1 MGKWFTSVHG
11 HSMGTA
17 DRSPPLLGDGAPL
30 GRKNWKG
37 TKTMSKNKPTRGGRP
52 KKNAEVSLVRSSAA
66 EYLTFVAAGGDSEAS
81 VEMRYEHEN
90 VWLTQKM
97 MAALYDV
104 SVPAINQHLKRIF
117 SDNELEEEAV
127 VKPYLITAT
136 DGKNYQTKHYSLQA
150 IIAVGFKIENERAV
164 QFRKWANQIVKD
176 YTIQG
181 WTMDAERLK
190 HGGTLTDEFFE
201 RQLDKIR
208 EIRLSERKFY
218 QKITDIYATALDY
231 DPSATA
237 TKRFFAAVQNK
248 MHFAVDGQTAAEV
261 IVDRANHEREN
272 MGLTSWE
279 GAPKGKIHRY
289 DVAIAKNYLSD
300 FELGQMQRIV
310 SAYLDMAEMQA
321 MRKIPMT
328 MEDWEKRLSGF
339 LQLWDR
345 EILMD
350 AGKVTA
356 ELAKAHAESEFEKY
370 RIVQD
375 RLFES
380 DFDRLLTE
388 LPEEGGKP

>member
-1 MGKWFTSVHG
+1 
-11 HSMGTA
+11 
-17 DRSPPLLGDGAPL
+17 
-30 GRKNWKG
+30 
-37 TKTMSKNKPTRGGRP
+37 MSKNKPTPGGRA
-52 KKNAEVSLVRSSAA
+52 KKTITVSPVRSSAA
-66 EYLTFVAAGGDSEAS
+66 EYLTFVAAGGNSEAS
-81 VEMRYEHEN
+81 IEMRYEDEN
-90 VWLTQKM
+90 IWLTQKM

-117 SDNELEEEAV
+117 SDNELEESSV
-127 VKPYLITAT
+127 VKQYLTTAA
-136 DGKNYQTKHYSLQA
+136 DGKGYQTKHYSLQA

-190 HGGTLTDEFFE
+190 HGGNLTDEFFE
-201 RQLDKIR
+201 RQLEKIR

-218 QKITDIYATALDY
+218 QKVTDIYATALDY

-237 TKRFFAAVQNK
+237 TKRFFAAIQNK
-248 MHFAVDGQTAAEV
+248 MHYAVHGQTAAAL
-261 IVDRANHEREN
+261 IVDRADHKQEN
-272 MGLTSWE
+272 MGLTCWE
-279 GAPKGKIHRY
+279 DAPKGKIHRY
-289 DVAIAKNYLSD
+289 DVSIAKNYLSE

-345 EILMD
+345 EILQD

-356 ELAKAHAESEFEKY
+356 ELARTHAESEFEKY
-370 RIVQD
+370 RIIQD

-380 DFDRLLTE
+380 DFDRMIKT
-388 LPEEGGKP
+388 LPPEGGKP